1 MRFTQEG
8 VLPTL
13 NLPRLSA
20 NTNAAN
26 NRLKRVIEKREEY
39 ALLQEQMSQLPPPS
53 AYISFEEFKQRIKH
67 ITLNKLWNI
76 PIEQEL
82 VTVSFTSSNY
92 VLPTFE
98 AFVNFAIILRPHSW
112 VLPIDYELYLSYN
125 SSFSNVT
132 SSMFI

>member
-98 AFVNFAIILRPHSW
+98 TFANKLFY
-112 VLPIDYELYLSYN
+112 VLIHGFFQKTMSCIFHVIVP
-125 SSFSNVT
+125 FQ
-132 SSMFI
+132 M

>member
-98 AFVNFAIILRPHSW
+98 AFVNKLFY
-112 VLPIDYELYLSYN
+112 VLIHG
-125 SSFSNVT
+125 F
-132 SSMFI
+132 FQ

>member
-20 NTNAAN
+20 H
-26 NRLKRVIEKREEY
+26 RLKRVIEKREEY

-53 AYISFEEFKQRIKH
+53 AYISLEEFKQRIKH

-98 AFVNFAIILRPHSW
+98 AFVNKLFY
-112 VLPIDYELYLSYN
+112 VLIHG
-125 SSFSNVT
+125 F
-132 SSMFI
+132 FQ